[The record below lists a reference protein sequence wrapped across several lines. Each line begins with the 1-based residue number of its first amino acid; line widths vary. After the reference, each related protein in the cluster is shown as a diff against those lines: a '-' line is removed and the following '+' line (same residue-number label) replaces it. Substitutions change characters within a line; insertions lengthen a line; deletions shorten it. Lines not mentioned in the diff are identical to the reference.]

1 MYLPI
6 KKSQYL
12 LIVLLIFERVSIA
25 MKTILISAISA
36 TCLFGF
42 SQQILA
48 STVRKIPREIATG
61 NSGQP
66 LRLGLAPGY
75 GLNISFI
82 PTGETVEKVWLDD
95 PSWVTVDVDGCLPGL
110 SNSNCERSGA
120 NVLHLRRIKPL
131 NFPGL
136 SRAPGGSSLLTVV
149 ARGSSGRRVY
159 LFRIAKASETQY
171 HTVEIVNENQ
181 ILPPQTAPVT
191 ITNTRRNVNTVTTNS
206 NQTVD
211 SQTYSQ
217 IERGMQVVVE
227 RRLLRR
233 GSPLWYRISYF
244 LSRLKEG
251 YPLEQ
256 ARVDSKI
263 SVDLV
268 NRLHQL
274 GKESK
279 PEIIPAP
286 LTTSREVK

>member
-1 MYLPI
+1 
-6 KKSQYL
+6 
-12 LIVLLIFERVSIA
+12 

-36 TCLFGF
+36 TCIFGF
-42 SQQILA
+42 SPQILA
-48 STVRKIPREIATG
+48 STVRQIPKEIATV

-66 LRLGLAPGY
+66 LVLGLAPGY

-110 SNSNCERSGA
+110 TNSNCDRPGA

-136 SRAPGGSSLLTVV
+136 SRSPSGSSLLTVIT
-149 ARGSSGRRVY
+149 RNSSGRRLY
-159 LFRIAKASETQY
+159 LFRIAKVSEIEY
-171 HTVEIVNENQ
+171 HTVEVVNKNQ
-181 ILPPQTAPVT
+181 INSPFS
-191 ITNTRRNVNTVTTNS
+191 RNS
-206 NQTVD
+206 ERAVD

-217 IERGMQVVVE
+217 IERGIQVVIE

-256 ARVDSKI
+256 ARIDSNI

-274 GKESK
+274 GKE
-279 PEIIPAP
+279 PETEIIPTP